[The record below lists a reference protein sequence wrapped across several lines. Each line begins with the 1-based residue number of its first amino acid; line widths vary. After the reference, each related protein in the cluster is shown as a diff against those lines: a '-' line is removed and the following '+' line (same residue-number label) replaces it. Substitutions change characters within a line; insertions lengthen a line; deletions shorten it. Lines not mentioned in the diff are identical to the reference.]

1 VRARAFG
8 GVVAIAL
15 AIAASARAG
24 DDDDDPAVGDATGA
38 SAPIAGAV
46 LVARDATWQVQW
58 ATAPALTVALGP
70 AALGALDAARG
81 GPAGPSLYGPAD
93 AGPPAAWP
101 FAVDG
106 DVAGRLAITGGALP
120 APAPDARIAA
130 AWAVT
135 RFALDATSA
144 DAAALRVLE
153 LRVRYRDGLAAWLN
167 GVPIARRELPAA
179 APALAIAT
187 RPHGPEWESFFVP
200 VAPGLLHA
208 GVNVLAVEARPAAH
222 GAAPALEVELAGRP
236 QARVV
241 RGPLVQRVG
250 ADRATIVLE
259 TDLPTVATLAWGQ
272 AALDHAL
279 PATAARRRHEFEL
292 TGLPDD
298 ALVRY
303 QLSVDGAPAPAAAFA
318 TTPAAGE
325 VIRIG
330 AYGDVRGGHRVHAQ
344 LIARLVAEA
353 PDLVVASGD
362 LVLRGTD
369 DADWQQFFAVTAPL
383 MAAVPYYPA
392 VGNHDLGKTGDLARR
407 VTDQFALPPGPADR
421 PPGAGWYSFDVAD
434 VHLVMLDSNA
444 YDDARQRAWL
454 EADLLAAA
462 GARAIVVVTHD
473 GPFARGT
480 HGGNQQAV
488 RDYVPILVRHR
499 VTLLISGHD
508 HLYQRGEQD
517 GLPYMVSGGGGAPL
531 YRVRCG
537 VAGRPRCARPD
548 GMDQARSEHHYAII
562 SVYPAHVEVCPR
574 QPDGAP
580 LEPCWRLPT
589 RR

>member
-1 VRARAFG
+1 
-8 GVVAIAL
+8 VAIAV

-24 DDDDDPAVGDATGA
+24 DDDDDLAAGDGTRSA
-38 SAPIAGAV
+38 APIAGAV

-58 ATAPALTVALGP
+58 ATAPALTVAFGP
-70 AALGALDAARG
+70 SALAALDRVRG
-81 GPAGPSLYGPAD
+81 GPAAPPLWGPSD
-93 AGPPAAWP
+93 AGPPVGWP

-106 DVAGRLAITGGALP
+106 DVGGRLAIDGGVLP
-120 APAPDARIAA
+120 RPAPDGRIAA

-135 RFALDATSA
+135 RFTLDAGAA
-144 DAAALRVLE
+144 DTRALRVLE

-167 GVPIARRELPAA
+167 GVPIARRELTAA

-208 GVNVLAVEARPAAH
+208 GTNVLAIEARPAAH

-241 RGPLVQRVG
+241 RGPMVQRVG

-259 TDLPTVATLAWGQ
+259 TDLPTVATVAWGQ

-279 PATAARRRHEFEL
+279 PATAAARRHELAL
-292 TGLPDD
+292 TGLPAD

-303 QLSVDGAPAPAAAFA
+303 QVTVDGAPIAAAAFA

-325 VIRIG
+325 VVRIG
-330 AYGDVRGGHRVHAQ
+330 VYGDVRGGHRVHAQ
-344 LIARLVAEA
+344 LVERLVAEA

-383 MAAVPYYPA
+383 LATVPYYPA
-392 VGNHDLGKTGDLARR
+392 VGNHDLGRTGDLARR

-454 EADLLAAA
+454 EADLRAADA
-462 GARAIVVVTHD
+462 ARAIVVVTHD
-473 GPFARGT
+473 GPYARGT

-499 VTLLISGHD
+499 ATLVISGHD
-508 HLYQRGEQD
+508 HIYQRGAQD
-517 GLPYMVSGGGGAPL
+517 GLPYLVSGGGGAPL
-531 YRVRCG
+531 YRLRCG
-537 VAGRPRCARPD
+537 VRGRPRCARPD
-548 GMDQARSEHHYAII
+548 GMVAGMAEHHYAIV

-574 QPDGAP
+574 RVDGAP